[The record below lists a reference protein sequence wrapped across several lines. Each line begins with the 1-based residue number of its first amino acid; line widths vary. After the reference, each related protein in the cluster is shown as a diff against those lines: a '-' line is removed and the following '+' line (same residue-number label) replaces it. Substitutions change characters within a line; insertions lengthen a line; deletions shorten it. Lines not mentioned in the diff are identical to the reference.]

1 MADQNKK
8 DAEPKFYNEIL
19 TPSELFAVRSCSRK
33 ILVRGQKD
41 FFLDDSD
48 KQRWQLEK
56 SLNEH
61 WSLISEERV
70 KKLGNLVKATWI
82 PSERTVEL
90 QSPAGS
96 LQVFHHQL
104 PLSIQ
109 DGYEPR
115 PVTWGGNGAPR
126 NRASSGERTPGTAG
140 GSAGRGQEAFVAI
153 LDTQHPG

>member
-19 TPSELFAVRSCSRK
+19 TKMTKRPCHSPSELFAVRSCSRK

-90 QSPAGS
+90 QSPA
-96 LQVFHHQL
+96 L
-104 PLSIQ
+104 PLFCCQ
-109 DGYEPR
+109 DERRYVFFNDVKKKKEQ
-115 PVTWGGNGAPR
+115 PV
-126 NRASSGERTPGTAG
+126 
-140 GSAGRGQEAFVAI
+140 
-153 LDTQHPG
+153 

>member
-19 TPSELFAVRSCSRK
+19 TKMTKRPCHSPSELFAVRSCSRK

-90 QSPAGS
+90 QSPAGKFWQTMGFFAS
-96 LQVFHHQL
+96 GKQCLLPEEALYLMECVSGRSNLWFSHH
-104 PLSIQ
+104 P
-109 DGYEPR
+109 
-115 PVTWGGNGAPR
+115 
-126 NRASSGERTPGTAG
+126 
-140 GSAGRGQEAFVAI
+140 
-153 LDTQHPG
+153 